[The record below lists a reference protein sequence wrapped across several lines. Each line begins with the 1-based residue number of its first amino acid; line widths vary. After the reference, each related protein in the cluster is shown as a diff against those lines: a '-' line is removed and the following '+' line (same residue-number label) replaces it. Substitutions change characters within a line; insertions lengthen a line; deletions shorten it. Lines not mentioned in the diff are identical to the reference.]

1 MHDHTRRFLAEMAAV
16 FRAENRSCADETAD
30 ALAAFPGLEAKP
42 ELAEDDS
49 DAIRA
54 LLAASPLE
62 VAHAALA
69 AHDALPWGRNPVA
82 ARVSPDDNSLYR
94 VADLLGP
101 DGPLVCPTL
110 RAGLY
115 YQRPDTRYGL
125 HSHAAVETYV
135 IIAGRARW
143 TAGDAQREMTPGHS
157 VHHSTYLPH
166 ACETGPEGVVALW
179 RWSGDIGIDS
189 YRVHHGQDAFGVAA

>member
-1 MHDHTRRFLAEMAAV
+1 MHDPARRLLAEMAAV
-16 FRAENRSCADETAD
+16 FRAENRACADRTAEV
-30 ALAAFPGLEAKP
+30 LASFPGLDAVP
-42 ELAEDDS
+42 QLADADS

-82 ARVSPDDNSLYR
+82 PRVSSEVDGLYR
-94 VADLLGP
+94 VADLMGP
-101 DGPLVCPTL
+101 DGPLICSTL
-110 RAGLY
+110 RAGIY
-115 YQRPDTRYGL
+115 YQRPDTRVGL

-135 IIAGRARW
+135 IIAGRAHW
-143 TAGDAQREMTPGHS
+143 TAGDAQRGMMPGHS

-179 RWSGDIGIDS
+179 RWAGDIGIES
-189 YRVHHGQDAFGVAA
+189 YRMHHGQDAFGAAA